1 MNKPRYEKFILLIE
15 GVQKSIKKLKYNEA
29 PSLGIKSVHIFWLLH
44 LKESQKGL
52 TAAELASASMVD
64 RSLVSREIEALIK
77 GGYVSLED
85 EGRHYTL
92 TDSGAALADAIKA
105 KMSEVQSSVGDGISP
120 EELAIFYR
128 VLEKLHGNFATLT
141 EKKRRKSTDK

>member
-105 KMSEVQSSVGDGISP
+105 KMSEVQSSVG
-120 EELAIFYR
+120 
-128 VLEKLHGNFATLT
+128 LEIK
-141 EKKRRKSTDK
+141 